1 MILHGFFHAMLTKL
15 YKIGMMIIIV
25 VPDEKIEDQRK
36 TGMRQVT
43 DRNQQ
48 TSLQPKAI

>member
-1 MILHGFFHAMLTKL
+1 MLTKL
-15 YKIGMMIIIV
+15 YKIGMIIVIV

-43 DRNQQ
+43 DRNRQ